1 MPEQNIRKTDPDKKY
16 RRVLSGSSLT
26 GDRVKNP
33 EGEDLGKIDEIMID
47 VPTGRVAYAVVSFGG
62 VLGMGAKLFAIPWTS
77 FTLDEDNKCFL
88 LNVPKDRLKA
98 APGFDKDNWPDM
110 ADPTWRSDV
119 YSYYGARPY
128 WEEEKTFRGGGGV

>member
-1 MPEQNIRKTDPDKKY
+1 MAEQNIRKTDPDKKY
-16 RRVLSGSSLT
+16 RRVMSASSLSA
-26 GDRVKNP
+26 DRVKNP
-33 EGEDLGKIDEIMID
+33 EGEDLGKLDEIMID

-62 VLGMGAKLFAIPWTS
+62 ILGMGAKLFAIPWTS

-88 LNVPKDRLKA
+88 LNVPKDRLKD

-110 ADPTWRSDV
+110 ADPTWRSGI

-128 WEEEKTFRGGGGV
+128 WEEERTLRGGGGR

>member
-16 RRVLSGSSLT
+16 RRVMSGSSLT

-33 EGEDLGKIDEIMID
+33 EGEDLGKVDEIMID

-62 VLGMGAKLFAIPWTS
+62 VLGMGTKLFAIPWTS

-110 ADPTWRSDV
+110 ADPNWR
-119 YSYYGARPY
+119 G
-128 WEEEKTFRGGGGV
+128 